1 MLKDKIILVTGA
13 GDGIGKAVA
22 IKYAALG
29 ANLILWEGHFQIL
42 RNHMMKLLAMDHP
55 HL

>member
-1 MLKDKIILVTGA
+1 MLKDKTILVTGA

-29 ANLILWEGHFQIL
+29 ANTTGID
-42 RNHMMKLLAMDHP
+42 LAASTISAS
-55 HL
+55 